1 MMLDFITIH
10 VIPGPDTQFE
20 ASYGLKTNSIFQAC
34 RNTHKS
40 VYVCVC
46 VCVHVWL
53 LFAFISPNSLELIYQ
68 GGLPYAKALIPC
80 FTNRYLSTNTAPLW
94 FLT

>member
-1 MMLDFITIH
+1 MLDFITIH

-40 VYVCVC
+40 VCVC
-46 VCVHVWL
+46 VCVSVCVSVCMYGFFL
-53 LFAFISPNSLELIYQ
+53 PLFP
-68 GGLPYAKALIPC
+68 P
-80 FTNRYLSTNTAPLW
+80 TH
-94 FLT
+94 